1 LEIPKNALDLTFE
14 KDAAFMIKL
23 LYLGAVVLFS
33 SILLFFSKGEKAYT
47 CNNGIEGVVKELNDG
62 KETYLAIVT
71 PDNKVSIRP
80 VQVGERVGSDWVI
93 RQGLKNGEKVI
104 AEGTLKVREG
114 MTVQAVPFQP
124 AKQERR

>member
-71 PDNKVSIRP
+71 PDNKVLLPIEFNKDVVLAAGTKVKVCYEVVSASTSKAATLVR
-80 VQVGERVGSDWVI
+80 
-93 RQGLKNGEKVI
+93 LNGV
-104 AEGTLKVREG
+104 TYL
-114 MTVQAVPFQP
+114 P
-124 AKQERR
+124 